1 MILNVQKVQSTDIQK
16 VVKQYLVDDQLT
28 VAILDP
34 QPIKKGSSPLRATPS
49 GMRH

>member
-1 MILNVQKVQSTDIQK
+1 MILNVQKVQSADIQK
-16 VVKQYLVDDQLT
+16 VVKQYFVDDQLT

-34 QPIKKGSSPLRATPS
+34 QPMKRGANLRAAPA